1 MRTLLIR
8 VRRLAARLS
17 WPEWV
22 IVLAL
27 VLLVVSSVG
36 PAIWALRASG
46 RLDMAL
52 NDVQALQ
59 RAIIRYQREYGAWPA
74 VATIQGA
81 DVRYGARRPNASLMR
96 LLRGEADLT
105 VADQPL
111 NAQRM
116 IFIEIEPYR
125 RGWSGLSAEGE
136 FLDPWGIPYQIVV
149 DSNFDTIAKV
159 ENSIYGGSP
168 GVGVLVWSCG
178 PDRRS
183 ETKDDIRSWR

>member
-1 MRTLLIR
+1 MRTLLNR
-8 VRRLAARLS
+8 VRRLAVRLS
-17 WPEWV
+17 WPEWG
-22 IVLAL
+22 IVFAL
-27 VLLVVSSVG
+27 LLFAVSAIG
-36 PAIWALRASG
+36 PAIWAMRAAG
-46 RLDMAL
+46 RLDMAR
-52 NDVQALQ
+52 NDVEALQ

-81 DVRYGARRPNASLMR
+81 DARYGARRPNAVLMR
-96 LLRGEADLT
+96 ILRGEVDLT
-105 VADQPL
+105 VSDQPL

-125 RGWSGLSAEGE
+125 RGWSGLSSDGE

-149 DSNFDTIAKV
+149 DSNFDSIAKV
-159 ENSIYGGSP
+159 ENSIYGGTP

-183 ETKDDIRSWR
+183 ESKDDIRSWR